1 MARINKKIQL
11 NENKIVYVVDKK
23 NNTFNEID
31 VKKLKEEL
39 NYNIGFKNILEK
51 KLSNENFVSNAPDEV
66 IQKERKK
73 LEDVKSKIEILEEAI
88 RKQNN

>member
-1 MARINKKIQL
+1 MCIRDR
-11 NENKIVYVVDKK
+11 DKK